1 MGLFIQDYFYVE
13 IIISLLFCVFVYYF
27 MCVFIL
33 GEWITPT
40 VVGDRPPPIDEFTLT
55 SITNNTAVLFGGTT
69 TNYHNNKVY
78 FINFTKT
85 SVVSWYL
92 YIQLSERNSHL
103 CFANICVSLCVALSL
118 Q

>member
-1 MGLFIQDYFYVE
+1 MKFLTSCQLRQINNVSWNHRLGYGLVYTSTINYFYVE

-85 SVVSWYL
+85 SVVS
-92 YIQLSERNSHL
+92 
-103 CFANICVSLCVALSL
+103 
-118 Q
+118 